1 MLGRVIFPEYLDPGS
16 PVVYVHIDGI
26 IFPHTLTYISFAI
39 NVMNKE
45 TMLKLNLQG
54 SFRKT
59 TIMPQLANRSTVDPE
74 GVVEDVMVSIDS

>member
-1 MLGRVIFPEYLDPGS
+1 
-16 PVVYVHIDGI
+16 
-26 IFPHTLTYISFAI
+26 
-39 NVMNKE
+39 MNKE